1 VLSGIDK
8 HLHLPC
14 STPHPS
20 ASNTQRAHTL
30 PIVAG
35 SVLPF
40 RHTRTQTK
48 IEIETMLLTYGSFL
62 SFPFLSEHVCSLTI
76 PISRLACARL
86 ISSVNTI
93 TACGCCPSFFTCV
106 LPCRAC
112 AVTLSASA
120 NSTSSAGPRSVVYHQ
135 GLALKRPTVAVLHQ
149 GSTATV
155 TCRQACWAADSIP

>member
-62 SFPFLSEHVCSLTI
+62 SFPFLFRACLLFDDPHLALSLRKAHQLRQHYHCLRVL
-76 PISRLACARL
+76 PQFFYLRLAMPCL
-86 ISSVNTI
+86 
-93 TACGCCPSFFTCV
+93 CCD
-106 LPCRAC
+106 
-112 AVTLSASA
+112 AVCLC
-120 NSTSSAGPRSVVYHQ
+120 NSTSSAGSSLRSYHQ